1 MKELLLITVSCILLS
16 CKTEDKKQTN
26 NLKTKMTI
34 EKCVLEKLPKML
46 NYKNE
51 LERIA
56 KISEDTTITVET
68 IEHNGKT
75 YKTVFELIPTEYKVW
90 LLKQDVKI
98 DSIQLHYQD
107 FVEYFYTTNS
117 TFDIDN
123 CTIIQTT
130 VSETTPLETVK
141 FKL

>member
-1 MKELLLITVSCILLS
+1 MSISFMLLS
-16 CKTEDKKQTN
+16 CKTEDKKQT
-26 NLKTKMTI
+26 KTTKNETTI

-46 NYKNE
+46 NYKAE
-51 LERIA
+51 LERIT
-56 KISEDTTITVET
+56 KISEDTTITSET

-90 LLKQDVKI
+90 LLKQDVKT

-117 TFDIDN
+117 TFDIEN
-123 CTIIQTT
+123 CTIIRTT
-130 VSETTPLETVK
+130 VSETEPVETEK
-141 FKL
+141 FNF